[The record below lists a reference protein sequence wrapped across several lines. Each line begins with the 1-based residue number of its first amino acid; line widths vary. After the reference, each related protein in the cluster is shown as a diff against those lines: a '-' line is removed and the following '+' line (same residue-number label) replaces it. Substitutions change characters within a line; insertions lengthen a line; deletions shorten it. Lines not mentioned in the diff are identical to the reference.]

1 MKTFLYNIINS
12 FKYQIILKTIYR
24 IAENRN
30 EVISEP
36 NIYKRKK
43 KLIDFLMRKG
53 FENDLIFKTVNDIV

>member
-1 MKTFLYNIINS
+1 MKLNILQP
-12 FKYQIILKTIYR
+12 FT
-24 IAENRN
+24 

-53 FENDLIFKTVNDIV
+53 FESNLIYKVVNEVVS